1 MLGYVLLR
9 YGSNLP
15 NPGPARCGPRF
26 FITSS
31 HSNCSWYCSCV
42 ISKNNQTRPEK
53 MSGFDL
59 DRTQRTGPHSPNVS
73 ISSFP
78 RQPFCLDPQNLVVW
92 LIRSDKQAWATYEGG
107 TIKAQTFLVLACA
120 LHMPQLFDRV
130 VLNLIERLIAER
142 RRRRW
147 LYWSTSST
155 FHPRS

>member
-15 NPGPARCGPRF
+15 NPGLARCGPRF
-26 FITSS
+26 LSHPHTPTVRGTVAALFRRITK
-31 HSNCSWYCSCV
+31 HA
-42 ISKNNQTRPEK
+42 QTK

-78 RQPFCLDPQNLVVW
+78 RQPFCLDPQNLVLS

-107 TIKAQTFLVLACA
+107 TIKAQTFLVLAFTRCIC
-120 LHMPQLFDRV
+120 P
-130 VLNLIERLIAER
+130 NCSIE
-142 RRRRW
+142 
-147 LYWSTSST
+147 LY
-155 FHPRS
+155 